1 MKKIIS
7 NILLLI
13 ILFIVPFLPYKK
25 EFSSKDFDETKV
37 NLIIQYK
44 EGSDIPS
51 VVKGAAY
58 IKSYASING
67 IRDIN
72 YSEINLIGNIPY
84 KEISTFKLGTKKYV
98 DFVVNGEFIEDEV
111 RDDILTLKVIE
122 WYPIGAN
129 IRLMDTVFWHR
140 YNFSLWLTYF
150 VVIVTIYL
158 LYELNKILIRKLE

>member
-1 MKKIIS
+1 MKKIIL
-7 NILLLI
+7 NVILLI
-13 ILFIVPFLPYKK
+13 ILFTVPFLPYKK
-25 EFSSKDFDETKV
+25 EFNLKNFDETKV

-44 EGSDIPS
+44 EGADRAS

-84 KEISTFKLGTKKYV
+84 KEISTFELGSRKYV
-98 DFVVNGEFIEDEV
+98 DFVVKGDFIEDEV
-111 RDDILTLKVIE
+111 RNDVLTLKVVD
-122 WYPIGAN
+122 WYPLGAN

-150 VVIVTIYL
+150 TVIVTIYL
-158 LYELNKILIRKLE
+158 LYELNKILIRKLD

>member
-7 NILLLI
+7 NIILLT
-13 ILFIVPFLPYKK
+13 ILFTVPFLPYKK
-25 EFSSKDFDETKV
+25 EFNSKDFDETKV

-44 EGSDIPS
+44 EGADIPS

-67 IRDIN
+67 IKDIN
-72 YSEINLIGNIPY
+72 YSEINLIGNTPY
-84 KEISTFKLGTKKYV
+84 KEISTFELGNRRYV
-98 DFVVNGEFIEDEV
+98 DFVVKGEFIEDEV
-111 RDDILTLKVIE
+111 KNDVLTLKVID
-122 WYPIGAN
+122 WYPTGAK
-129 IRLMDTVFWHR
+129 IRLMDTVFWHK

>member
-1 MKKIIS
+1 MKKIIL
-7 NILLLI
+7 NIILLI
-13 ILFIVPFLPYKK
+13 ILFTVPFLPYKK
-25 EFSSKDFDETKV
+25 EFTLKNFDETKV

-58 IKSYASING
+58 IKSYASVNG
-67 IRDIN
+67 IKDIN
-72 YSEINLIGNIPY
+72 YSEINIIGNVPY
-84 KEISTFKLGTKKYV
+84 KEISTFELGNRKYI
-98 DFVVNGEFIEDEV
+98 DFVVIGEFIEDEV
-111 RDDILTLKVIE
+111 KNDVLTLKVID
-122 WYPIGAN
+122 WYNIGAN

-158 LYELNKILIRKLE
+158 LYELNKVLLRKLE